1 MHYIVKYFKVKIVK
15 KRFLYINRV
24 QGFLAIRALKDEA
37 RSRHY
42 LPNII
47 DGKRCCFRFF
57 RSACLIFVTTLI
69 VSGCQ
74 WLKGADTTFLSG
86 TNIKIPEGTPTF
98 KKGFR
103 DGCESVLSSRGNTFY
118 RTRYKGFK
126 YDPRLIDDSEYKFAV
141 SRGYGVCFNYI
152 LRFINDAGS
161 DEYIVS
167 PSNFDWSLGS
177 IDHTIVGKNEN
188 LGFGLNQSVADNN
201 IFSSVFDFT
210 RSSAADGG
218 EGKGAMSSNIFYG
231 TNYKYFGSFWHE

>member
-1 MHYIVKYFKVKIVK
+1 MHYIAKYFKVKIVK
-15 KRFLYINRV
+15 KRLSYINGVR
-24 QGFLAIRALKDEA
+24 GFLAIRVLKDKT
-37 RSRHY
+37 RSRY
-42 LPNII
+42 CLPNIVN
-47 DGKRCCFRFF
+47 KKWCCFRFF
-57 RSACLIFVTTLI
+57 RSAHLIFVATLVI
-69 VSGCQ
+69 SGCQ
-74 WLKGADTTFLSG
+74 WFRGADTTFFSG

-118 RTRYKGFK
+118 RARYKGFK

-141 SRGYGVCFNYI
+141 SRGYGFCFNYI
-152 LRFINDAGS
+152 IRFINDSGS

-167 PSNFDWSLGS
+167 PSYFDWSLGS
-177 IDHTIVGKNEN
+177 VDNTIVGKNEN

-210 RSSAADGG
+210 RSSTADGG
-218 EGKGAMSSNIFYG
+218 EGKGAMSSSMFYG